1 MTPAHDVTGERL
13 LERILHLS
21 FSEHLF
27 YWEENPKIIP
37 ITYSPLLVCYI
48 YPLTLINY
56 TYLTMQSTYSIHSNQ
71 KQKHTSI

>member
-13 LERILHLS
+13 LEGILHLS

-27 YWEENPKIIP
+27 FLGGKPQDHSY
-37 ITYSPLLVCYI
+37 YSPLLVFYI

-56 TYLTMQSTYSIHSNQ
+56 TYLTMQSTYSILTIHSNQ
-71 KQKHTSI
+71 K